1 MKEERLARGR
11 EKNRYCEGN
20 EGGEKEV
27 QTSKLGEVLLEVR
40 LRKERIGADSS
51 LQERMSV

>member
-1 MKEERLARGR
+1 MKEVRLASGR
-11 EKNRYCEGN
+11 EKNGYCEGN
-20 EGGEKEV
+20 EGDEKEV
-27 QTSKLGEVLLEVR
+27 QTSKLGEVLLKVR